1 MFCLFLCG
9 NTTKLSKYLVEH
21 KKNYIATLELGKK
34 SDTGDI
40 EGNIVEEKEVP
51 KNALEEKYIR
61 DILNSFLGVQT
72 QIPPIY
78 SAIKVNGKKLY
89 EYAREGKKVE
99 IPKRQ
104 IEIYYIK
111 LLDIK
116 ITEITFEVQCS
127 KGTYIRTLC
136 EDIAKKLGTVGYM
149 KKLQRTMVDKFS
161 IEKAITFE
169 ELEDNQGNIKW
180 LEDNS
185 YTMEEILKDLPKIEL
200 EERKKEL
207 FLNGVRLTKKE
218 NDGLYNIYC
227 NQMYLGTGIIE
238 KNLLKRDII
247 LQN

>member
-89 EYAREGKKVE
+89 EYARKGKKVE
-99 IPKRQ
+99 IPK
-104 IEIYYIK
+104 I
-111 LLDIK
+111 
-116 ITEITFEVQCS
+116 
-127 KGTYIRTLC
+127 
-136 EDIAKKLGTVGYM
+136 
-149 KKLQRTMVDKFS
+149 
-161 IEKAITFE
+161 
-169 ELEDNQGNIKW
+169 
-180 LEDNS
+180 
-185 YTMEEILKDLPKIEL
+185 
-200 EERKKEL
+200 
-207 FLNGVRLTKKE
+207 
-218 NDGLYNIYC
+218 
-227 NQMYLGTGIIE
+227 QM
-238 KNLLKRDII
+238 
-247 LQN
+247 QM